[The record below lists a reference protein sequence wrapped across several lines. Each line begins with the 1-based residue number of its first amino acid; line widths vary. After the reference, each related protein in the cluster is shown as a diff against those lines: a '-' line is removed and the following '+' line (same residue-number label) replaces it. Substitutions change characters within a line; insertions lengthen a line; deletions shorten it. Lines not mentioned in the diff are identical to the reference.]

1 MTTFSDL
8 LIGALDVF
16 DAREERDFQRD
27 MARIEA
33 ENEALMNAQ
42 ELRHNINVDALQE
55 TLQDNALQIGG
66 GLLAV
71 SILVFFL
78 VKGG

>member
-1 MTTFSDL
+1 MATFQDL
-8 LIGALDVF
+8 LLGALEVF

-42 ELRHNINVDALQE
+42 ELRHNVNVDALQS
-55 TLQDNALQIGG
+55 TLEENAVQIGVG
-66 GLLAV
+66 VLAIGV
-71 SILVFFL
+71 LIFFL